1 MDEGYAQAD
10 PGSSDVTSR
19 LVASFVLFLFLD
31 QSKFYI
37 YMCVYTPDRV
47 RVGSR
52 VTDGTLSGLGG
63 FLL

>member
-10 PGSSDVTSR
+10 PGSSDVTGR

-37 YMCVYTPDRV
+37 YVCVYA
-47 RVGSR
+47 
-52 VTDGTLSGLGG
+52 
-63 FLL
+63 